1 MRLQLALHEAITA
14 GIPIDTA
21 DALVGRPFGIPKTG
35 VFGLYDLI
43 GIDLMFDVAA
53 SSRSI
58 LPADDAFHAV
68 GDDPA
73 LNQAMIAA
81 GYTGNKGKGGF
92 YRDTASGREVRIIE
106 QGGDGL
112 AWRSVATEL
121 PAAASASAEAQA
133 RQAEPLDPV
142 LQDISPAGRFAQT
155 VLVKILSYAAS
166 LSQKFRPRLRILMMR

>member
-1 MRLQLALHEAITA
+1 MARHLAHRLCHLALQKLLALMELAPLQLALHEAITA

-43 GIDLMFDVAA
+43 GIDLMSDVAA
-53 SSRSI
+53 SLRSI

-92 YRDTASGREVRIIE
+92 YRIKKLERE
-106 QGGDGL
+106 
-112 AWRSVATEL
+112 
-121 PAAASASAEAQA
+121 
-133 RQAEPLDPV
+133 
-142 LQDISPAGRFAQT
+142 
-155 VLVKILSYAAS
+155 KH
-166 LSQKFRPRLRILMMR
+166 KFIMKKLIQL